1 MIIMTI
7 IVIIVLYMARIGVII
22 SMAFSKMDETED

>member
-7 IVIIVLYMARIGVII
+7 IVIIVLYMPRIAVI
-22 SMAFSKMDETED
+22 ACFCTFYFYGF